1 MAVTLLSRALVLLA
15 SAPHVEVRG
24 AERVRVTGLRGVVAL
39 LLSRRH
45 LGDALRLLDGE
56 RPRGGG
62 PGRDEILGAL
72 RRWPTTCL
80 VRTLAGY
87 ARLRAAGE
95 DARFVIGVRPQGG
108 DLVGHAWLECA
119 GVPVGEPGDPRLRYA
134 VAFVHPG
141 APALEVPAV
150 IPPTQPRPSPD
161 VLLTELADGTGVL
174 LHLRTKFYYALN
186 RTGVAVWKLL
196 AAGRGGTPEVLS
208 GALAEQ
214 FEGTPA
220 EAQVHVEALL
230 RELQDEGL
238 LLPPVGS
245 GPGTGG

>member
-1 MAVTLLSRALVLLA
+1 MASTLLRRAMVLLA
-15 SAPHVEVRG
+15 SAPHLEVRG
-24 AERVRVTGLRGVVAL
+24 TERVRALGLRGLAAL
-39 LLSRRH
+39 LLAGRD
-45 LGDALRLLDGE
+45 LGEALRLLDG
-56 RPRGGG
+56 
-62 PGRDEILGAL
+62 GRLAAGARDRDDVLRAL

-80 VRTLAGY
+80 VRSLAGY

-95 DARFVIGVRPQGG
+95 DVRFVMGVRPQGG
-108 DLVGHAWLECA
+108 ELVAHAWLERA
-119 GVPVGEPGDPRLRYA
+119 GAPLGEPDDPRLRYA

-141 APALEVPAV
+141 ARAQEVPAV

-196 AAGRGGTPEVLS
+196 AEGRGETPEALS

-220 EAQVHVEALL
+220 DAHGHVEALL
-230 RELQDEGL
+230 RELLDEKL
-238 LLPPVGS
+238 LLPPDGAA
-245 GPGTGG
+245 PGAGG